1 MKTGPI
7 CVRVR
12 FPGGGQTYDYLT
24 LHPKETMAEG
34 DRVLV
39 KSNTRIGV
47 AIVREVDVEK
57 TPNMLYSW
65 LLSPIENLI
74 HEEMDDINSYLDSM
88 ASSA

>member
-1 MKTGPI
+1 
-7 CVRVR
+7 
-12 FPGGGQTYDYLT
+12 
-24 LHPKETMAEG
+24 MAEG